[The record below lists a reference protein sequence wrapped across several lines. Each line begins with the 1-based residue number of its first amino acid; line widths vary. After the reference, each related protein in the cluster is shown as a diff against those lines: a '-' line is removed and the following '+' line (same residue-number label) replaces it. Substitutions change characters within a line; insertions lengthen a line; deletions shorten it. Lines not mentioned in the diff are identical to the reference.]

1 VKKDSKSLAVPVTC
15 GGPRYSKMGGCD
27 MVESYKWSKG

>member
-1 VKKDSKSLAVPVTC
+1 MKKASNSLAVPVTC

-27 MVESYKWSKG
+27 VKKNH